1 MSKKDKIEENVFK
14 ELIKDLIGKAASLE
28 ECELIEDK
36 YRKYFMGDEI
46 LDIIYEAK
54 KAKGF
59 IRE

>member
-14 ELIKDLIGKAASLE
+14 ELIKDLIDKTASLE

-46 LDIIYEAK
+46 LDIIHEAK